1 MTLKIGLYPG
11 TFDPITLGHIDVI
24 KRSFSVC
31 EKLIIAVAKDTPKNT
46 LFSLE
51 DRVKLI
57 KNDIKNFLPDLF
69 NKVEVIG
76 FKGLLVDFAEQKKAS
91 IIIRGLRAVSDFEYE
106 FQLASMNSRIKP
118 SVQTVFIPASET
130 KQFIAS
136 NLVKE
141 VARLKGDVSQF
152 VSKNTE
158 KNLKAIF
165 KSHRI

>member
-1 MTLKIGLYPG
+1 MSLRIGIYPG

-31 EKLIIAVAKDTPKNT
+31 DKLIIAVAQDTPKNT
-46 LFSLE
+46 LFSLN
-51 DRVKLI
+51 DRVSLI
-57 KNDIKNFLPDLF
+57 KSDIKTFLPDYI
-69 NKVEVIG
+69 NSAEIIG
-76 FKGLLVDFAEQKKAS
+76 FKGLLVDFAEQKKAN

-106 FQLASMNSRIKP
+106 FQLASMNNRIKP

-158 KNLKAIF
+158 KKLKEIF
-165 KSHRI
+165 KSRKN